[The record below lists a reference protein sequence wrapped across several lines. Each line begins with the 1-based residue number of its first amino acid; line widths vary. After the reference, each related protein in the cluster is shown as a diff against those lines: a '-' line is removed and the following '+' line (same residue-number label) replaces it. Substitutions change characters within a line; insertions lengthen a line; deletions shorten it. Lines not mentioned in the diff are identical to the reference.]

1 MSCLTGLK
9 LVTTLNSYLDYSQ
22 RSETDNPNVSDESK
36 IVTSIKCIVNPITV
50 EFKNK
55 LCANSYVVEITED
68 SKLFSGTARKVN
80 NGWKIGVPYTKVVLV
95 PAEWSFPS
103 PIISSGFLK
112 LHMFRDKKCWKGTL
126 EIEHQSNGQGLGDE
140 GYNIVT
146 STYVYG
152 QVTLV
157 KFSDFAQLK

>member
-22 RSETDNPNVSDESK
+22 RLETDKFSASEV
-36 IVTSIKCIVNPITV
+36 VTTTTKCIVNPITV

-68 SKLFSGTARKVN
+68 GKLFSGTARKVN
-80 NGWKIGVPYTKVVLV
+80 NGWKIGVPYTKVVTV
-95 PAEWSFPS
+95 PAEYQTTPVFT
-103 PIISSGFLK
+103 SGFLK

-126 EIEHQSNGQGLGDE
+126 EIEHQSNGQDLGQT
-140 GYNIVT
+140 GYNLVT

-157 KFSDFAQLK
+157 KFSDIAQLK